1 MLTRSAALLLLL
13 LAGVHGLRPAPTARP
28 TIRTRSAAPLL
39 AAEPVS
45 ADSTAGNIAAGAY
58 IGVATVIDAAA
69 FTSIVFGP
77 VGLPLTIG
85 LQHALVGFVVM
96 QTVVTR
102 LTGAGFALAPTSYE
116 VMPFLAKF
124 AAVAAAAGVGGASL
138 LATVLAGSLV
148 VGLLGAALVALSAE
162 APVDDVEKLL
172 PPALQAGLF
181 AAIGWSIFLLAF
193 DSLGLSFSLS
203 PGMLAWASARLWL
216 PANVLGIGLWFVSR
230 RVDSPFLFPG
240 FIGLT
245 TAVVHAVR
253 ALTGTSVAG
262 ARAAGWLMAEAAGAP
277 ATQLYTSLSPA
288 LVRWDVLFSSAAFPL
303 LVSAALFGPVVN
315 TVLNYLL
322 FGPLFK
328 TKLNV
333 KRELRAH
340 AAGAGLAAAGGG
352 YSSYVALSNTAI
364 HKKWAAR
371 RSSRPTSR
379 RRSAR
384 SSSSP
389 TRCAPSSATCPP
401 SSSPRSAST
410 SAPTFC
416 TTTSPSRSRPR
427 WVRAAAAG
435 LGRALRAVRREL
447 GGPPPLREEGHA
459 PRHGGGRARLSGR
472 RAAQEIKVY
481 LAWEVNA

>member
-1 MLTRSAALLLLL
+1 M
-13 LAGVHGLRPAPTARP
+13 
-28 TIRTRSAAPLL
+28 
-39 AAEPVS
+39 
-45 ADSTAGNIAAGAY
+45 
-58 IGVATVIDAAA
+58 IDAAA

-172 PPALQAGLF
+172 LPPALQAGLF

-203 PGMLAWASARLWL
+203 PGMLAWASARLWI

-245 TAVVHAVR
+245 TYR
-253 ALTGTSVAG
+253 ARRPRAHGTSVA
-262 ARAAGWLMAEAAGAP
+262 ARA
-277 ATQLYTSLSPA
+277 
-288 LVRWDVLFSSAAFPL
+288 
-303 LVSAALFGPVVN
+303 
-315 TVLNYLL
+315 
-322 FGPLFK
+322 
-328 TKLNV
+328 
-333 KRELRAH
+333 
-340 AAGAGLAAAGGG
+340 
-352 YSSYVALSNTAI
+352 
-364 HKKWAAR
+364 
-371 RSSRPTSR
+371 
-379 RRSAR
+379 
-384 SSSSP
+384 
-389 TRCAPSSATCPP
+389 
-401 SSSPRSAST
+401 
-410 SAPTFC
+410 
-416 TTTSPSRSRPR
+416 
-427 WVRAAAAG
+427 
-435 LGRALRAVRREL
+435 
-447 GGPPPLREEGHA
+447 
-459 PRHGGGRARLSGR
+459 R
-472 RAAQEIKVY
+472 RAG
-481 LAWEVNA
+481 

>member
-1 MLTRSAALLLLL
+1 MSRFTVFVLL
-13 LAGVHGLRPAPTARP
+13 LAAAHGLRPAPTARP
-28 TIRTRSAAPLL
+28 TIRTRSTAPLL

-58 IGVATVIDAAA
+58 SGVATVIDAAA

-340 AAGAGLAAAGGG
+340 AAGARLAAAGGD
-352 YSSYVALSNTAI
+352 
-364 HKKWAAR
+364 
-371 RSSRPTSR
+371 SR
-379 RRSAR
+379 RRALEYGD
-384 SSSSP
+384 
-389 TRCAPSSATCPP
+389 PP
-401 SSSPRSAST
+401 QGGRHDEALDL
-410 SAPTFC
+410 
-416 TTTSPSRSRPR
+416 RR
-427 WVRAAAAG
+427 G
-435 LGRALRAVRREL
+435 GDLRALRRRPPAVRRRRLHAHPRRRRDLRLHRRRLFVRQPRRAVRGGARRRGRRARPRAERRRREL

-459 PRHGGGRARLSGR
+459 PRHGGGRAGLSGG
-472 RAAQEIKVY
+472 RAAREIKVY
-481 LAWEVNA
+481 ISRELHP